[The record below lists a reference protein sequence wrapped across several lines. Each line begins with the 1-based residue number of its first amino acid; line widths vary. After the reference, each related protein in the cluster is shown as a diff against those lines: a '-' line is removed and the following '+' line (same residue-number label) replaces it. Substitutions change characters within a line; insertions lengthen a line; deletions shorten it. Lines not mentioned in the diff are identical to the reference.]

1 VYRQLWGVRTFLRQA
16 TLKDRFNKNFEEAM
30 TNVLITR
37 SNRPDTGTPEVA
49 VIEAAAEQQELASTG
64 PGGVLK
70 ELALARWRGL
80 TRAPSNPRAGDASD
94 R

>member
-1 VYRQLWGVRTFLRQA
+1 
-16 TLKDRFNKNFEEAM
+16 M

-37 SNRPDTGTPEVA
+37 LNRQDTGRPEVA
-49 VIEAAAEQQELASTG
+49 VIEATTAKEQELELASAG

-80 TRAPSNPRAGDASD
+80 TTQVPGPSGER